1 MKRSLAALSIGLA
14 MAVSGLTVQA
24 QDPPSPPNFL
34 NLVTVGDS
42 LAAGFISGVLVEHG
56 QFRAF
61 PTLIAGQ
68 VGTFHFSPFMPA
80 PGVGQEITLVDGNL
94 VIGPLTGGTTSRGFP
109 LIVPQNLAIP
119 GQDVGDALT
128 RRPDFGEPSKPFENL
143 ILRVPITAIF
153 GRAPVSQ
160 IELAVGLQPTFTL
173 VWLGSN
179 DVLGVATSG
188 REATSIAAFQVAY
201 QTAIGA
207 LLTLTNTKLIVATVP
222 DVTVIPFITSAEEV
236 AAAVGAPLAL
246 IGPALGIGAGDFV
259 RPGGAGLVQPILT
272 GQVAGP
278 IPESEILRA
287 AKVAETRVLVAT
299 MNGFI
304 NAFAAQAGFPVVDI
318 NAILSEIDT
327 NGFPLSSGQ
336 VLTTDLLGGIFS
348 LDGVHP
354 TFTGQAII
362 ANAFIRRINEFWGL
376 QIPEVDVN
384 AIAATDPLVF
394 PAMAPE
400 TRFRYLRT
408 AASHLTTLA
417 ERIFGSQD
425 GSAETELFDPGQD
438 PGFREEISA
447 QSVNEYLMNS
457 FRRIQVEPGPMQVG
471 VERRRVPSERERVAP
486 GIRRP

>member
-128 RRPDFGEPSKPFENL
+128 RRPDFGDPSKPFENL
-143 ILRVPITAIF
+143 ILGVPITAIF

-179 DVLGVATSG
+179 DVFGVATSG

-299 MNGFI
+299 MNGFHQC
-304 NAFAAQAGFPVVDI
+304 FRGPGRFSGCRHQRHSVRDRYEWVSTQQRPGVD
-318 NAILSEIDT
+318 DR
-327 NGFPLSSGQ
+327 SSGRDLQ
-336 VLTTDLLGGIFS
+336 SGWRSSDVHRPGHHCECLHSADQRVLGASDSRSRRECHSSNRSTGVSGNGSGDALSLPADGGF
-348 LDGVHP
+348 
-354 TFTGQAII
+354 
-362 ANAFIRRINEFWGL
+362 
-376 QIPEVDVN
+376 
-384 AIAATDPLVF
+384 
-394 PAMAPE
+394 
-400 TRFRYLRT
+400 
-408 AASHLTTLA
+408 ASHYACGEDLWLAGRVGRNRTL
-417 ERIFGSQD
+417 RSGPGS
-425 GSAETELFDPGQD
+425 
-438 PGFREEISA
+438 
-447 QSVNEYLMNS
+447 
-457 FRRIQVEPGPMQVG
+457 G
-471 VERRRVPSERERVAP
+471 VPRGDQRT
-486 GIRRP
+486 GL